1 MRLPPLGPTRK
12 AILFPCTTI
21 FRTWNW
27 DVRGFLRAK
36 SSCRMS
42 VFRRRPDGWGTFPA
56 LLPHA
61 ARKAGKQRLCN
72 IGRGGHDTPHDQEGA
87 QHNGKMGNG
96 VAQANVDECNS
107 RRARGA
113 QQQPSDMPCAEQRLG
128 CSAHPFLLLTSL
140 RYSLSLAFRLL

>member
-61 ARKAGKQRLCN
+61 ARKAGKQRQCN
-72 IGRGGHDTPHDQEGA
+72 IGRGGHDKPHDQEGA
-87 QHNGKMGNG
+87 QQNGKMRSEERRVGK
-96 VAQANVDECNS
+96 ECVSTCRS
-107 RRARGA
+107 RWSPYHTKKKQHKTTTSNAK
-113 QQQPSDMPCAEQRLG
+113 QQTQE
-128 CSAHPFLLLTSL
+128 TT
-140 RYSLSLAFRLL
+140 